1 MSDYCTSFTAEAMRA
16 FGIGLAAAHQQR
28 QELLTQTRS
37 QTQALL
43 AVARNRRSETEAER
57 RRSAASEAD
66 ARRLFTSELRS
77 EVHALRNRFE
87 LARRDT
93 VTDLQHMATEVRAAC
108 EAVRAWPG
116 SAKAPAAPRHSSRP
130 AAKAAVHAAAPSNGS
145 KTEEHPPRHQHGDG
159 TLPESGSKKPE
170 GPPSRRRHG

>member
-1 MSDYCTSFTAEAMRA
+1 MSDYCNSFTAEAMRA

-28 QELLTQTRS
+28 QELLVQSRS
-37 QTQALL
+37 QTKDLL
-43 AVARNRRSETEAER
+43 TAARSRRSEVEAER
-57 RRSAASEAD
+57 RKSAAGEAD

-93 VTDLQHMATEVRAAC
+93 VTDLQHLATEVRAAR

-116 SAKAPAAPRHSSRP
+116 RAAATTPRHSPRA
-130 AAKAAVHAAAPSNGS
+130 AAKAGAHASAPSNGS
-145 KTEEHPPRHQHGDG
+145 KAEERPRHQPAESSS
-159 TLPESGSKKPE
+159 PESTSKPE

>member
-1 MSDYCTSFTAEAMRA
+1 MSDYCNSFTAEAMRA

-28 QELLTQTRS
+28 QELLVQSRS
-37 QTQALL
+37 QTKDLL
-43 AVARNRRSETEAER
+43 AAARSKRSEVEAER
-57 RRSAASEAD
+57 RKSAAGEAD

-93 VTDLQHMATEVRAAC
+93 VTDLQHLATEVRAAR

-116 SAKAPAAPRHSSRP
+116 RTAPTTPRHSTRA
-130 AAKAAVHAAAPSNGS
+130 AAKAGAHASAPSNGS
-145 KTEEHPPRHQHGDG
+145 KAEEHPPRHHSAEDSS
-159 TLPESGSKKPE
+159 PEPARKAE

>member
-1 MSDYCTSFTAEAMRA
+1 MSDYCNSFTAEAMRA
-16 FGIGLAAAHQQR
+16 FGLGLAAAHQVR

-37 QTQALL
+37 QTKALL
-43 AVARNRRSETEAER
+43 ATARSTRSEKEAER
-57 RRSAASEAD
+57 RRNAASEAD

-93 VTDLQHMATEVRAAC
+93 VTDLQHLATEVRAAR
-108 EAVRAWPG
+108 EAVRTWPG
-116 SAKAPAAPRHSSRP
+116 STAPAAPRHSPRP
-130 AAKAAVHAAAPSNGS
+130 AAKTSVHASAPANGS
-145 KTEEHPPRHQHGDG
+145 KAEERTPRHQPGNAHP
-159 TLPESGSKKPE
+159 PESANKSE

>member
-1 MSDYCTSFTAEAMRA
+1 MSDYCNSFTAEAMRA

-28 QELLTQTRS
+28 QELLTQSRF
-37 QTQALL
+37 QTKALL
-43 AVARNRRSETEAER
+43 AAARSQRNEHEAER
-57 RRSAASEAD
+57 RRNAASEAD

-93 VTDLQHMATEVRAAC
+93 VTDLQHLATEVRAAR

-116 SAKAPAAPRHSSRP
+116 NTVATAPRHHPRP
-130 AAKAAVHAAAPSNGS
+130 AAKTGVHASAPSNGS
-145 KTEEHPPRHQHGDG
+145 KTEEHPPRHQPGDA
-159 TLPESGSKKPE
+159 PPPE
-170 GPPSRRRHG
+170 GKSERPPSRRRHG